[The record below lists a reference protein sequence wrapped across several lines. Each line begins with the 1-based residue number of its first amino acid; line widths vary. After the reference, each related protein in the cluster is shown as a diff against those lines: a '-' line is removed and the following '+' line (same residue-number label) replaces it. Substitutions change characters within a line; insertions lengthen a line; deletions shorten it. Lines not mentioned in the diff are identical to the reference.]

1 MEPTTAIAP
10 AGEVGERLAR
20 ALDALP
26 TDDAWDPRCRL
37 GAPPSGAVRLDA
49 LYDPAGPALRAH
61 LAAEI
66 ADCAG
71 ADIKVAAAYA
81 MDGLSWVAGRVLG
94 HFYLSGLA
102 LDLPA
107 AAIALSARDVP
118 WTHGTESG
126 IGRAWTLH
134 LDPGAVVLHL
144 GTPGEAGLRARFVDG
159 FTDLMRPLVE
169 ALHGASRLPRAAL
182 WRLAGDGLSGGILSP
197 ALAMRRL
204 PLIEAEAE
212 AIFRRKGHPLFA
224 KETRYVTLTLPEG
237 APPEV
242 ARISDT
248 FRARGGCCRAYTW
261 GDGDYCTSCV
271 LRKPEEQEAR
281 WRGWLAECLAE
292 RESAQTGDVS
302 GDASGGAS
310 SGVSGSGSGALAG
323 AV

>member
-1 MEPTTAIAP
+1 MEPETAIAP
-10 AGEVGERLAR
+10 AGEANERLAR
-20 ALDALP
+20 AIHALP
-26 TDDAWDPRCRL
+26 SQDAWDPRCRL
-37 GAPPSGAVRLDA
+37 GAPPPGAVGLDA
-49 LYDPAGPALRAH
+49 LCDPEGPALTAH

-71 ADIKVAAAYA
+71 ADLKVAAAYV
-81 MDGLSWVAGRVLG
+81 MDGLSWVVGRVLG
-94 HFYLSGLA
+94 HLYLSGLA

-118 WTHGTESG
+118 WTHGAESG

-197 ALAMRRL
+197 AMAINRL

-224 KETRYVTLTLPEG
+224 RETRYVTLTLPEG
-237 APPEV
+237 APPAV

-261 GDGDYCTSCV
+261 GEGSYCTSCV

-281 WRGWLAECLAE
+281 WRDWLAECLAE
-292 RESAQTGDVS
+292 REAAGDGGV
-302 GDASGGAS
+302 SGGAS
-310 SGVSGSGSGALAG
+310 ADASGDASGALAG
-323 AV
+323 AA